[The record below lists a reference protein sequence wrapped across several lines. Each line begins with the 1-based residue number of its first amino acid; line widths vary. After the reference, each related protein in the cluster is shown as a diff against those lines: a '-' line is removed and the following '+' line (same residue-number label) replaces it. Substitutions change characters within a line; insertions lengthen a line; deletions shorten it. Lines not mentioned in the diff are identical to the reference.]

1 MIGAL
6 IGIGVA
12 VGVML
17 IVVGLTPTD
26 IPSTPGHRKRR
37 RGAGRGMAARFT
49 ATERAAALI
58 ALVVGVALAALLGW
72 VVAIVLLPA
81 ATVGVIRLI
90 QPHGGVNPDHL
101 EALEEWVRALRGILS
116 SHASLTTAIIST
128 QASVPQAIEPQVRLL
143 VARLRSHTPLES
155 ALYSYA
161 EDLDSQTG
169 DYIAAALIQ
178 ASQFSGAGLSKALD
192 AIAAEVATEVRAL
205 RDIEVD
211 RSKPL
216 NESRGI
222 AVVAIVAALAIVFVL
237 PFGAVYRDTGLG
249 QALLLTLAAAFAADL
264 YWLRAR
270 AALKPSPRFLTR
282 PKEATR

>member
-6 IGIGVA
+6 IGIGIA
-12 VGVML
+12 SGVML
-17 IVVGLTPTD
+17 IIAGFTTT
-26 IPSTPGHRKRR
+26 PSTSGRMKRR
-37 RGAGRGMAARFT
+37 GSSGGGIAARFT
-49 ATERAAALI
+49 ATERTAALL
-58 ALVVGVALAALLGW
+58 ALIVGIVLAAVLGW

-81 ATVGVIRLI
+81 AAVGAIRLMRP
-90 QPHGGVNPDHL
+90 QKGVNPDHL

-128 QASVPQAIEPQVRLL
+128 QASTPQAIEPQVRLL

-155 ALYSYA
+155 ALYSFA

-178 ASQFSGAGLSKALD
+178 SSQFSGAGLSKALD
-192 AIAAEVATEVRAL
+192 AIAGEVATEVRAL

-216 NESRGI
+216 NESRNI
-222 AVVAIVAALAIVFVL
+222 AIVAIVAALAIVFVL

-249 QALLLTLAAAFAADL
+249 QAILLTLAAAFAADL

>member
-6 IGIGVA
+6 IGVGIAIGVA
-12 VGVML
+12 LIIVGFT
-17 IVVGLTPTD
+17 GTKESTNPT
-26 IPSTPGHRKRR
+26 GRKRSKKSL
-37 RGAGRGMAARFT
+37 ADRFSS
-49 ATERAAALI
+49 TERAAALVG
-58 ALVVGVALAALLGW
+58 LVLGIVLAALFGW
-72 VVAIVLLPA
+72 VVTIVLLPVA
-81 ATVGVIRLI
+81 AVGIIRLM
-90 QPHGGVNPDHL
+90 QRHKGVDPDHL
-101 EALEEWVRALRGILS
+101 EALEEWVRALRGILA
-116 SHASLTTAIIST
+116 SHTSLSTAIIST
-128 QASVPQAIEPQVRLL
+128 QASAPAAIEPQVRVL

-155 ALYSYA
+155 ALYSFA

-178 ASQFSGAGLSKALD
+178 ASQFSGAGLSSALD

-216 NESRGI
+216 NESRAI
-222 AVVAIVAALAIVFVL
+222 ALVAIVGALALVFVL

-249 QALLLTLAAAFAADL
+249 QMVLLVLATMFAADL

-270 AALKPSPRFLTR
+270 AAIKPSPRFLVR

>member
-6 IGIGVA
+6 IGIGIA
-12 VGVML
+12 SGVML
-17 IVVGLTPTD
+17 IIAGFTTTPS
-26 IPSTPGHRKRR
+26 PSGRMKRR
-37 RGAGRGMAARFT
+37 GSSGGGIAARFT
-49 ATERAAALI
+49 ATERTAALL
-58 ALVVGVALAALLGW
+58 ALIVGIVLAAVLGW

-81 ATVGVIRLI
+81 AAVGAIRLMRP
-90 QPHGGVNPDHL
+90 QKGVNPDHL

-128 QASVPQAIEPQVRLL
+128 QASTPQAIEPQVRLL

-155 ALYSYA
+155 ALYSFA

-178 ASQFSGAGLSKALD
+178 SSQFSGAGLSKALD
-192 AIAAEVATEVRAL
+192 AIAGEVATEVRAL

-216 NESRGI
+216 NESRNI
-222 AVVAIVAALAIVFVL
+222 AIVAIVAALAIVFVL

-249 QALLLTLAAAFAADL
+249 QAILLTLAAAFAADL

>member
-6 IGIGVA
+6 IGIGIA
-12 VGVML
+12 SGVML
-17 IVVGLTPTD
+17 IIAGFTTT
-26 IPSTPGHRKRR
+26 PSTSARMKRR
-37 RGAGRGMAARFT
+37 GRSGGGIAARFT
-49 ATERAAALI
+49 ATERTAALL
-58 ALVVGVALAALLGW
+58 ALIVGIVLAAVLGW

-81 ATVGVIRLI
+81 AAVGAIRLMRP
-90 QPHGGVNPDHL
+90 QKGVNPDHL

-128 QASVPQAIEPQVRLL
+128 QASTPQAIDPQVRLL

-155 ALYSYA
+155 ALYSFA

-178 ASQFSGAGLSKALD
+178 SSQFSGAGLSKALD
-192 AIAAEVATEVRAL
+192 AIAGEVATEVRAL

-216 NESRGI
+216 NESRNI
-222 AVVAIVAALAIVFVL
+222 AIVAIVAALAIVFVL

-249 QALLLTLAAAFAADL
+249 QAILLTLAAAFAADL

>member
-6 IGIGVA
+6 IGIGIA
-12 VGVML
+12 SGVML
-17 IVVGLTPTD
+17 IIAGFTTT
-26 IPSTPGHRKRR
+26 PSTSARMKRR
-37 RGAGRGMAARFT
+37 GSSGGGIAARFT
-49 ATERAAALI
+49 ATERTAALL
-58 ALVVGVALAALLGW
+58 ALIVGIVLAAVLGW

-81 ATVGVIRLI
+81 AAVGAIRLMRP
-90 QPHGGVNPDHL
+90 QKGVNPDHL

-128 QASVPQAIEPQVRLL
+128 QASTPQAIEPQVRLL

-155 ALYSYA
+155 ALYSFA

-178 ASQFSGAGLSKALD
+178 SSQFSGAGLSKALD
-192 AIAAEVATEVRAL
+192 AIAGEVATEVRAL

-216 NESRGI
+216 NESRNI
-222 AVVAIVAALAIVFVL
+222 AIVAIVAALAIVFVL

-249 QALLLTLAAAFAADL
+249 QAILLTLAAAFAADL

>member
-6 IGIGVA
+6 IGIGIA
-12 VGVML
+12 AGIALIIVGVTGTNDPTNKKRKRDQTGFADRFSSTERGAAL
-17 IVVGLTPTD
+17 VGLV
-26 IPSTPGHRKRR
+26 IG
-37 RGAGRGMAARFT
+37 
-49 ATERAAALI
+49 I
-58 ALVVGVALAALLGW
+58 VLAALLGW
-72 VVAIVLLPA
+72 VVTIVLLPVA
-81 ATVGVIRLI
+81 AVGIIRLM
-90 QPHGGVNPDHL
+90 QPQKGVDPDHL
-101 EALEEWVRALRGILS
+101 EALEEWVRALRGILA
-116 SHASLTTAIIST
+116 SHASLSTAIIST
-128 QASVPQAIEPQVRLL
+128 HASAPAAIEPQVRVL

-155 ALYSYA
+155 ALYSFA

-178 ASQFSGAGLSKALD
+178 ASQFSGAGLSNALD

-216 NESRGI
+216 NESRAI
-222 AVVAIVAALAIVFVL
+222 ALVAIVGGLALVFVL

-249 QALLLTLAAAFAADL
+249 QAVLLMLATAFAADL

-270 AALKPSPRFLTR
+270 AALKPSPRFLVR